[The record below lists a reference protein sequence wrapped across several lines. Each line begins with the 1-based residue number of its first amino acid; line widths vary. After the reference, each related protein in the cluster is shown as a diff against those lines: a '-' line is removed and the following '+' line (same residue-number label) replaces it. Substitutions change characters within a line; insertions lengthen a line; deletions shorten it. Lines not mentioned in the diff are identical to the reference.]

1 MSKRDWRRRD
11 AIDMQEHKDYEE
23 MIKFTDISSQDERQ
37 QKNIEEKRFLNQR
50 DFIEHKSAWSQ
61 FQDSDT

>member
-1 MSKRDWRRRD
+1 
-11 AIDMQEHKDYEE
+11 MQEHKDYEE

-50 DFIEHKSAWSQ
+50 DFIEHKSA
-61 FQDSDT
+61 